1 MFLTQSLGWC
11 DPMRTE
17 VANQL
22 AHIESELCWCD
33 SIVEIN
39 NIAKRSLSHKEV
51 TWH

>member
-1 MFLTQSLGWC
+1 MLLNQSLGWC
-11 DPMRTE
+11 DPIPTE

-33 SIVEIN
+33 PIIEIDEYSQKVV
-39 NIAKRSLSHKEV
+39 IHKEV